1 MKLPNFLNRLR
12 ATAYANAAPVF
23 LNAKAVCA
31 RLTISEPT
39 LRRYERT
46 LPGFPRPVWIG
57 PRRKVYRLE
66 DVEAYQN
73 SGFQPSNG

>member
-1 MKLPNFLNRLR
+1 MKLPRFL
-12 ATAYANAAPVF
+12 ATLHAAAFASGGVTF
-23 LNAKAVCA
+23 MNAKAVCA

-39 LRRYERT
+39 LRRYEKT

-66 DVEAYQN
+66 DVESYART
-73 SGFQPSNG
+73 GFQPSNG